1 MAVMVTGGAG
11 YIGSHVVRLLQ
22 QRGDDVVIVDDM
34 SNGVRSRVE
43 GLPIVEVDLAS
54 SQAPD
59 VLRGVFAEYSV
70 DSVIHFAAKK
80 QVGESVERPLWYY
93 QQNVGG
99 LTNLL
104 QAMEDARIET
114 LVFSSSAAVYGMPDV
129 DMVRETT
136 DCHPINP
143 YGHTKLIGEWPVSY
157 THL

>member
-43 GLPIVEVDLAS
+43 GLPIVEIDLAS
-54 SQAPD
+54 PQAPD
-59 VLRGVFAEYSV
+59 VLREVFAEYRV

-104 QAMEDARIET
+104 QAM
-114 LVFSSSAAVYGMPDV
+114 
-129 DMVRETT
+129 
-136 DCHPINP
+136 
-143 YGHTKLIGEWPVSY
+143 
-157 THL
+157 